1 MPKPKNNNKYIKL
14 VSKCVNLLMLI
25 FKKLKELVHIIYHKK
40 PKPTSID
47 PNVAQPK
54 KYNDAS
60 ILPRELDDKFNI
72 L

>member
-1 MPKPKNNNKYIKL
+1 M
-14 VSKCVNLLMLI
+14 

-60 ILPRELDDKFNI
+60 MLPRELDDKFNI